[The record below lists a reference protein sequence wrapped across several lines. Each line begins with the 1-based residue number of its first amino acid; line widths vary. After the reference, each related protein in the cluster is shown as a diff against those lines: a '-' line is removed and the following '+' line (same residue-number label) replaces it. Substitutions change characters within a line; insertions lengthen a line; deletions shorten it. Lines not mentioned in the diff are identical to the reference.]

1 MKMMIFFNFSEDDVV
16 QVIHQGVKTVV
27 DQGESILPLK
37 VVAQIVRMNPLSYPQ
52 GNQIY
57 NQGQLS
63 YYDTI
68 CVQARSICLVTP
80 SLYSMSFHQNG
91 SYGLSLANA
100 I

>member
-1 MKMMIFFNFSEDDVV
+1 MIFFFNFSEGVV

-57 NQGQLS
+57 NQGRLS
-63 YYDTI
+63 YYVYNMCT
-68 CVQARSICLVTP
+68 R
-80 SLYSMSFHQNG
+80 
-91 SYGLSLANA
+91 
-100 I
+100 

>member
-1 MKMMIFFNFSEDDVV
+1 MVIFIYFSEGVV

-57 NQGQLS
+57 NQGRLS
-63 YYDTI
+63 CYVYNMCT
-68 CVQARSICLVTP
+68 R
-80 SLYSMSFHQNG
+80 
-91 SYGLSLANA
+91 
-100 I
+100 